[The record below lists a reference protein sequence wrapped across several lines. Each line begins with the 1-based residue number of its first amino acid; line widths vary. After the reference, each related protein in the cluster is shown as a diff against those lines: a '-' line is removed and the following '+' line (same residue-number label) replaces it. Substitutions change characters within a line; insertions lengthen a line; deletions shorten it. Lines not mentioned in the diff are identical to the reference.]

1 MAVVEDRDNKTHSH
15 PHSHSHD
22 QNISSSKSSI
32 TMSNNYTKDLF
43 NKYIAAENQRRR
55 CNIPLPTVKPIQ
67 KQRFVDAEE
76 MDEEDFELSL
86 GLSMNGRFGFD
97 PNTKKIKRTTSIPE
111 SMIPV
116 TIGGGSSSGGSGS
129 GSGGGGGGGGLMRTC
144 SLPVENEEEWRK
156 RKELQ
161 SQRRMEAR
169 KKRYEKQ
176 RNSRAMRERSFGGSG
191 GEGGVG
197 SEGGSG
203 NSNNNLVEVF
213 VQGVGGE
220 SLIRTSSL
228 TTRVGGLGLNGE
240 KELDQVVPPSPQ
252 GGGGS
257 IGSSS
262 GTSESEGQGQQNA
275 QGATPMDTESSNK
288 VAKVQNKTKDFKNL
302 FEDMPSVTTK
312 GEGPNG
318 KKIEGFLYKYG
329 KGEEVR
335 ILCVCH
341 GSFLTPA
348 EFVKHAGGGD
358 VTNPLKHI
366 VVNSSLI

>member
-15 PHSHSHD
+15 SYSHD
-22 QNISSSKSSI
+22 QNISTSSSI
-32 TMSNNYTKDLF
+32 TMSKNYTKDLF
-43 NKYIAAENQRRR
+43 NKFMAAENHRRR
-55 CNIPLPTVKPIQ
+55 CNIPLPTVKPV
-67 KQRFVDAEE
+67 QRFDTAEE

-116 TIGGGSSSGGSGS
+116 TVGGGSSSGGSGG
-129 GSGGGGGGGGLMRTC
+129 GSSGGGGGLMRTC

-197 SEGGSG
+197 SESGSG
-203 NSNNNLVEVF
+203 NSNNLVEVF

-252 GGGGS
+252 DGGGS

-262 GTSESEGQGQQNA
+262 GTSESEGQQHGQ
-275 QGATPMDTESSNK
+275 GTTPMDTENSVK
-288 VAKVQNKTKDFKNL
+288 VAKLQNKTKDFKNL

>member
-15 PHSHSHD
+15 SHSHSHD
-22 QNISSSKSSI
+22 QNISTSTSSI
-32 TMSNNYTKDLF
+32 TMSNKYTKDLF
-43 NKYIAAENQRRR
+43 NKFIAAENHRRR
-55 CNIPLPTVKPIQ
+55 CNIPLPTVKPV
-67 KQRFVDAEE
+67 QRFHSAEE

-116 TIGGGSSSGGSGS
+116 TIGGGSSSGGS
-129 GSGGGGGGGGLMRTC
+129 GGGGGLMRTC

-191 GEGGVG
+191 GEGGAG

-203 NSNNNLVEVF
+203 NSNNNLVEVY

-240 KELDQVVPPSPQ
+240 KDLDQVVPPSPQ

-262 GTSESEGQGQQNA
+262 GTSESEGQQHGQ
-275 QGATPMDTESSNK
+275 
-288 VAKVQNKTKDFKNL
+288 
-302 FEDMPSVTTK
+302 
-312 GEGPNG
+312 G
-318 KKIEGFLYKYG
+318 K
-329 KGEEVR
+329 
-335 ILCVCH
+335 
-341 GSFLTPA
+341 
-348 EFVKHAGGGD
+348 
-358 VTNPLKHI
+358 
-366 VVNSSLI
+366 

>member
-1 MAVVEDRDNKTHSH
+1 MAVVEDRDNNKTHS
-15 PHSHSHD
+15 HSHSHD
-22 QNISSSKSSI
+22 QNISTSSI

-43 NKYIAAENQRRR
+43 NKFIAVENQRRR
-55 CNIPLPTVKPIQ
+55 CNIPLPNVKPVLHQ

-97 PNTKKIKRTTSIPE
+97 PNAKKIKRTTSIPE
-111 SMIPV
+111 SMMPV

-129 GSGGGGGGGGLMRTC
+129 GGGAGGGSLMRTC

-161 SQRRMEAR
+161 SQRRMEAK

-176 RNSRAMRERSFGGSG
+176 RNSRALRERSFGGGGGG
-191 GEGGVG
+191 GEGGGG

-203 NSNNNLVEVF
+203 NNNNNLMEVY

-252 GGGGS
+252 GGGGGS

-262 GTSESEGQGQQNA
+262 GTSESEGQQHGQ
-275 QGATPMDTESSNK
+275 
-288 VAKVQNKTKDFKNL
+288 
-302 FEDMPSVTTK
+302 
-312 GEGPNG
+312 G
-318 KKIEGFLYKYG
+318 K
-329 KGEEVR
+329 R
-335 ILCVCH
+335 ICY
-341 GSFLTPA
+341 FYI
-348 EFVKHAGGGD
+348 F
-358 VTNPLKHI
+358 
-366 VVNSSLI
+366 

>member
-15 PHSHSHD
+15 SHSHSHD
-22 QNISSSKSSI
+22 QNISTSTSSI
-32 TMSNNYTKDLF
+32 TMSNKYTKDLF
-43 NKYIAAENQRRR
+43 NKFISAENHRRR
-55 CNIPLPTVKPIQ
+55 CNIPLPTVKPV
-67 KQRFVDAEE
+67 QRFNSAEE

-116 TIGGGSSSGGSGS
+116 TIGGGSSSGGSG
-129 GSGGGGGGGGLMRTC
+129 GGGGGSLMRTC

-176 RNSRAMRERSFGGSG
+176 RNSRAMRERSFGGG
-191 GEGGVG
+191 VGEGGVG

-203 NSNNNLVEVF
+203 NSNNNVAEVY

-240 KELDQVVPPSPQ
+240 KDLDQVVPPSPQ

-262 GTSESEGQGQQNA
+262 GTSESEGHGQGT
-275 QGATPMDTESSNK
+275 TPMDTENSGK
-288 VAKVQNKTKDFKNL
+288 VAKPQNKTKDFKNL
-302 FEDMPSVTTK
+302 FEDMPSVSTK

>member
-15 PHSHSHD
+15 SHSHD
-22 QNISSSKSSI
+22 QNISTSTSSI

-43 NKYIAAENQRRR
+43 NKFIAAENQRRR
-55 CNIPLPTVKPIQ
+55 CNIPLPTVKPVL
-67 KQRFVDAEE
+67 QRFDTPEE

-116 TIGGGSSSGGSGS
+116 TIGGGSSSGGG
-129 GSGGGGGGGGLMRTC
+129 GAGGGAAGGGGLMRTC

-176 RNSRAMRERSFGGSG
+176 RNSRAMRERSFGGG
-191 GEGGVG
+191 VGEGGVG

-240 KELDQVVPPSPQ
+240 KELDQIVPPSPQ

-262 GTSESEGQGQQNA
+262 GASESEGQQLGQ
-275 QGATPMDTESSNK
+275 GTTPMDTENSVK

-302 FEDMPSVTTK
+302 FEDMPSVSTK
-312 GEGPNG
+312 VEGPNG

>member
-15 PHSHSHD
+15 THSHD
-22 QNISSSKSSI
+22 QNISSSTSSSI

-43 NKYIAAENQRRR
+43 NKFIAVENHRRR
-55 CNIPLPTVKPIQ
+55 CNIPLPTVKPV
-67 KQRFVDAEE
+67 QRFDTEE

-116 TIGGGSSSGGSGS
+116 TIGGGSSSGGSGG
-129 GSGGGGGGGGLMRTC
+129 GSGGGGSGGSLMRTC

-176 RNSRAMRERSFGGSG
+176 RNSRAMRERSFGG
-191 GEGGVG
+191 EGGVG

-203 NSNNNLVEVF
+203 NSNNNLVEVY
-213 VQGVGGE
+213 VGGVGGE

-252 GGGGS
+252 GGGGGS

-262 GTSESEGQGQQNA
+262 GTSESEGQQLG
-275 QGATPMDTESSNK
+275 QGATPMDTENSNK
-288 VAKVQNKTKDFKNL
+288 VAKPQNKTKDFKNL